1 MAHKGQMPEPGKVSK
16 PEQAPGRKGKE
27 DKAGSEK
34 ITRTE
39 YSMRN
44 TSVALV
50 SRVTA
55 IIMGY
60 LLRVVFTRTLSESYV
75 GLNGLF
81 IDIINVLSL
90 SEMGIGTAVTFA
102 LYRPIAEGDI
112 EKQKSLMMLYR
123 RFYRIVVAVV
133 AVLGCV
139 LIPFMRILI
148 RDYKDV
154 DNLILIYLLYLANTI
169 CSYLL
174 IYKKTLLDAQQ
185 KMYIG
190 VFYQTL
196 FWVVQDVLKIAVLLV
211 WQDFILFLVIG
222 IVTTLLCNLCI
233 SRAADRRNP
242 YLRDRDAVLLPA
254 EEKKEIFANIRA
266 MMMHKVG
273 AVIVNNTDNL
283 VLSACV
289 GLLSVGSYSNYYL
302 LLGSVRQILNQV
314 YQGITA
320 SVGNLGVMEDESR
333 VKRVF
338 KAAVFIGQWLYG
350 VAFICLYELLNPF
363 VELSF
368 GEKFLF
374 SKEIVFV
381 LCLNFYLNGLRNAA
395 LTFRDSMGLFW
406 HDRYKSVLEAGLNI
420 VFSLILVYYM
430 GVIGVFLGTLF
441 SMLLTSCWI
450 EPYIL
455 YKHGFKCSSKGF
467 FLRQGLYIALMTAV
481 WLVTDA
487 ACNAAASWAGSLF
500 AELLIRL
507 VLCAVVPNVL
517 FLLLYGGTA
526 DFKYTVNK
534 ALGFI
539 KARMKRE
546 ER

>member
-1 MAHKGQMPEPGKVSK
+1 MKYKNEAMYHK
-16 PEQAPGRKGKE
+16 
-27 DKAGSEK
+27 EK
-34 ITRTE
+34 ISRTE

-44 TSVALV
+44 TSVALI

-60 LLRVVFTRTLSESYV
+60 LLRVVFTHTLSESYV

-90 SEMGIGTAVTFA
+90 SEMGIGTAITFA
-102 LYRPIAEGDI
+102 LYRPIAEEDI
-112 EKQKSLMMLYR
+112 EKQKSLMQLYR
-123 RFYRIVVAVV
+123 RFYRVVVAVV
-133 AVLGCV
+133 TVLGCA

-148 RDYKDV
+148 KDYSDI
-154 DNLILIYLLYLANTI
+154 DNLILIYLLYLANTV

-196 FWVVQDVLKIAVLLV
+196 SWVIQDVLKIVVLLL
-211 WQDFILFLVIG
+211 WHDFILFLVIG
-222 IVTTLLCNLCI
+222 IVTTLLCNIVI
-233 SRAADRRNP
+233 SGAADRRNP
-242 YLRDRDAVLLPA
+242 YLRDRDIKPLPA
-254 EEKKEIFANIRA
+254 GEKKEIFANIRA

-283 VLSACV
+283 VLSAFV
-289 GLLSVGSYSNYYL
+289 GLLSTGSYSNYYL

-320 SVGNLGVMEDESR
+320 SVGNLGVMEDEGHL
-333 VKRVF
+333 KRVF
-338 KAAVFIGQWLYG
+338 EVAAFIGQWMYG
-350 VAFICLYELLNPF
+350 VAFIGLFELLNPF

-374 SKEIVFV
+374 SGEIVFV
-381 LCLNFYLNGLRNAA
+381 LCLNFYLNGLRNAV

-406 HDRYKSVLEAGLNI
+406 YDRYKSILEAGLNI
-420 VFSLILVYYM
+420 VFSLILVHYM

-441 SMLLTSCWI
+441 SMLLSSCWI
-450 EPYIL
+450 EPYVL
-455 YKHGFKCSSKGF
+455 YKHGFKCSCRSY
-467 FLRQGLYIALMTAV
+467 FLRQGAYIALMTAV

-487 ACNAAASWAGSLF
+487 VCSAAASGAGSIW
-500 AELLIRL
+500 AEILIRL
-507 VLCAVVPNVL
+507 TLCMVVSNGLL
-517 FLLLYGGTA
+517 FIIYCRTA
-526 DFKYTVNK
+526 DFKYAVSK
-534 ALGFI
+534 AEGFV
-539 KARMKRE
+539 KAKIQSMNHKK
-546 ER
+546 

>member
-1 MAHKGQMPEPGKVSK
+1 MKIKKMKIMKDKNKALRPE
-16 PEQAPGRKGKE
+16 EQV
-27 DKAGSEK
+27 
-34 ITRTE
+34 TRTE

-44 TSVALV
+44 TSVALA
-50 SRVTA
+50 SRVMA
-55 IIMGY
+55 IVMGY
-60 LLRVVFTRTLSESYV
+60 VLRVVFTHTLSESYV

-90 SEMGIGTAVTFA
+90 SEMGIGTAITFA

-112 EKQKSLMMLYR
+112 EKQKSLMLLYR
-123 RFYRIVVAVV
+123 KFYRIVVGAV
-133 AVLGCV
+133 AVLGCA
-139 LIPFMRILI
+139 LIPFMRLLI
-148 RDYKDV
+148 RDYGDV
-154 DNLILIYLLYLANTI
+154 DGLVLIYLLYLANTV

-196 FWVVQDVLKIAVLLV
+196 SWVIQDVLKIIVLLV

-222 IVTTLLCNLCI
+222 IAATLLCNIVI
-233 SRAADRRNP
+233 SKAADRRNP
-242 YLRDRDAVLLPA
+242 YLRDRDAKPLPQ

-266 MMMHKVG
+266 MMMHKAG

-283 VLSACV
+283 VLSAFV

-320 SVGNLGVMEDESR
+320 SVGNLGVMEDER
-333 VKRVF
+333 HVKRVF
-338 KAAVFIGQWLYG
+338 EAAAFIGQWMYG
-350 VAFICLYELLNPF
+350 AAFICLYELLNPF

-368 GEKFLF
+368 GSQYLF
-374 SKEIVFV
+374 SREVVFV

-406 HDRYKSVLEAGLNI
+406 HDRYKSILEAGLNL
-420 VFSLILVYYM
+420 VLSLLLVRLT

-450 EPYIL
+450 EPYVL
-455 YKHGFKCSSKGF
+455 YKYGFKCSCRGY

-481 WLVTDA
+481 WLATDA
-487 ACNAAASWAGSLF
+487 VCGAAAAGVHSLW
-500 AELLIRL
+500 AELLVRL
-507 VLCAVVPNVL
+507 VLCVAVSNA
-517 FLLLYGGTA
+517 LLLLIYGRTA
-526 DFKYTVNK
+526 DFRYAVDK
-534 ALGFI
+534 AAGFVRSKI
-539 KARMKRE
+539 QKS
-546 ER
+546 

>member
-1 MAHKGQMPEPGKVSK
+1 
-16 PEQAPGRKGKE
+16 
-27 DKAGSEK
+27 
-34 ITRTE
+34 
-39 YSMRN
+39 MRN

-55 IIMGY
+55 IVMGY
-60 LLRVVFTRTLSESYV
+60 LLRVVFTHTLSESYV

-90 SEMGIGTAVTFA
+90 SEMGIGTAITFA

-133 AVLGCV
+133 AVLGCA

-148 RDYKDV
+148 KDYMDV
-154 DNLILIYLLYLANTI
+154 DNLILIYLLYLTNTI

-196 FWVVQDVLKIAVLLV
+196 SWVVQDALKMLVLLL
-211 WQDFILFLVIG
+211 WQNFILFLVIG
-222 IVTTLLCNLCI
+222 IVATLCCNLLI
-233 SRAADRRNP
+233 SMAADRRNP
-242 YLRDRDAVLLPA
+242 SLRDRDVKPLPA
-254 EEKKEIFANIRA
+254 EEKKAIFANIRA

-273 AVIVNNTDNL
+273 SVIVNNTDNL

-289 GLLSVGSYSNYYL
+289 GLLSAGSYSNYYL

-320 SVGNLGVMEDESR
+320 SVGNLGVMEDEGHL
-333 VKRVF
+333 KRVF
-338 KAAVFIGQWLYG
+338 EATAFIGQWLYG
-350 VAFICLYELLNPF
+350 VAFICLFELLNPF

-374 SKEIVFV
+374 SKEVVLV
-381 LCLNFYLNGLRNAA
+381 LCMNFYLNGLRNAV

-406 HDRYKSVLEAGLNI
+406 HDRYKSLLEAGLNI
-420 VFSLILVYYM
+420 VFSLVLVNFM

-441 SMLLTSCWI
+441 SKLLTSCWI

-455 YKHGFKCSSKGF
+455 YKHGFKCSCRGY
-467 FLRQGLYIALMTAV
+467 FLRQGVYIALMTAV

-487 ACNAAASWAGSLF
+487 VCSAGAAGAGSLW
-500 AELLIRL
+500 AELLVRL
-507 VLCAVVPNVL
+507 VLCLIVPNVL
-517 FLLLYGGTA
+517 LLLIYGRTT
-526 DFKYTVNK
+526 DFRYAVGK
-534 ALGFI
+534 AAEF
-539 KARMKRE
+539 ARTKLKGMKFRK
-546 ER
+546 

>member
-1 MAHKGQMPEPGKVSK
+1 
-16 PEQAPGRKGKE
+16 
-27 DKAGSEK
+27 
-34 ITRTE
+34 
-39 YSMRN
+39 MRN

-50 SRVTA
+50 SRITA
-55 IIMGY
+55 IVMGY
-60 LLRVVFTRTLSESYV
+60 LLRVVFTHTLSESYV

-90 SEMGIGTAVTFA
+90 SEMGIGTAITFV

-112 EKQKSLMMLYR
+112 EKQKSLMQLYR
-123 RFYRIVVAVV
+123 RFYRLVVAAV
-133 AVLGCV
+133 AVLGCA

-148 RDYKDV
+148 KDYSDI

-196 FWVVQDVLKIAVLLV
+196 SWVVQDALKMIVLLL
-211 WQDFILFLVIG
+211 WHNFILFLVIG
-222 IVTTLLCNLCI
+222 IVTTLLCNLLI
-233 SRAADRRNP
+233 SREADRQNP
-242 YLRDRDAVLLPA
+242 YLRDRDVSPLPA

-266 MMMHKVG
+266 MMMHKAG

-289 GLLSVGSYSNYYL
+289 GLLSAGSYSNYYL

-320 SVGNLGVMEDESR
+320 SVGNLGVMEDEHS

-338 KAAVFIGQWLYG
+338 EVAAFIGQWMYG
-350 VAFICLYELLNPF
+350 VAFICLFELLNPF

-368 GEKFLF
+368 GEQFLF
-374 SKEIVFV
+374 SGEIVFV

-406 HDRYKSVLEAGLNI
+406 HDRYKSILEAGLNI
-420 VFSLILVYYM
+420 VFSLILVRLV

-450 EPYIL
+450 EPYVL
-455 YKHGFKCSSKGF
+455 YKHGFKCSCRGY
-467 FLRQGLYIALMTAV
+467 FLRQGLYIALMAAV
-481 WLVTDA
+481 WLVTDIV
-487 ACNAAASWAGSLF
+487 CSAAAAGVDSLY
-500 AELLIRL
+500 AKILVRL
-507 VLCAVVPNVL
+507 VLCVTVSNG
-517 FLLLYGGTA
+517 LLLLIYCRTP
-526 DFKYTVNK
+526 DFRYAIDK
-534 ALGFI
+534 AAGFI
-539 KARMKRE
+539 KARIKKRE
-546 ER
+546 K

>member
-1 MAHKGQMPEPGKVSK
+1 MKYKNKALHK
-16 PEQAPGRKGKE
+16 KE
-27 DKAGSEK
+27 NMNKEES

-44 TSVALV
+44 TTVALI
-50 SRVTA
+50 SKVTA
-55 IIMGY
+55 IVMGY
-60 LLRVVFTRTLSESYV
+60 LLRVVFTHTLSESYV

-90 SEMGIGTAVTFA
+90 SEMGIGTAITFA

-112 EKQKSLMMLYR
+112 EKQKSLMQLYR
-123 RFYRIVVAVV
+123 RFYRIIVAAVAVF
-133 AVLGCV
+133 GCA
-139 LIPFMRILI
+139 LIPFMRILVK
-148 RDYKDV
+148 DYSDV

-196 FWVVQDVLKIAVLLV
+196 SWVVQDVLKMIVLLV
-211 WQDFILFLVIG
+211 WQNFILFLAIG

-233 SRAADRRNP
+233 SRAADRGNP
-242 YLRDRDAVLLPA
+242 YLRDRDIRPLPV

-273 AVIVNNTDNL
+273 AVVVNNTDNL
-283 VLSACV
+283 VLSAFV

-302 LLGSVRQILNQV
+302 LLGSMRQILNQV

-320 SVGNLGVMEDESR
+320 SVGNLGVMEDKSH

-338 KAAVFIGQWLYG
+338 EAAAFIGQWVYG
-350 VAFICLYELLNPF
+350 VAFICLFELLNPF

-368 GEKFLF
+368 GEQFLF
-374 SKEIVFV
+374 SERIMFV

-406 HDRYKSVLEAGLNI
+406 HDRYKPLLEAGLNI
-420 VFSLILVYYM
+420 VLSLLLVHYM
-430 GVIGVFLGTLF
+430 GTIGVFLGTFF
-441 SMLLTSCWI
+441 SMLLTSCWV
-450 EPYIL
+450 EPYVL
-455 YKHGFKCSSKGF
+455 YKHGFKCSCKGF
-467 FLRQGLYIALMTAV
+467 FLRQGLYIALMALV

-487 ACNAAASWAGSLF
+487 VCRAAAARTGNLWAEVLV
-500 AELLIRL
+500 RL
-507 VLCAVVPNVL
+507 VLCMAVSNVL
-517 FLLLYGGTA
+517 LLLIYGRTA
-526 DFKYTVNK
+526 NFKYAVDK
-534 ALGFI
+534 AVGIAKEKLKI
-539 KARMKRE
+539 KSKN